1 MSKRFLLTLFVFG
14 LSLFLLVPSA
24 APVWAQVETVASS
37 GASGSASGANRGEVS
52 GLPLPR
58 FVSLRSDTVYL
69 RAGPGMRYPVK
80 WVYQRRNYPMQVVQ
94 EFDTWRK
101 LRDADGEEG
110 WVHQSLVSGNR
121 YVLLRGDAP
130 HTLYRRASSN
140 SRKLAQIE
148 PGVVA
153 KLSECEDTWCKIS
166 ASGYS
171 GWLLKNPLWGVY
183 EVEESN

>member
-1 MSKRFLLTLFVFG
+1 MFKCVL
-14 LSLFLLVPSA
+14 LSLCLLATIPFTA
-24 APVWAQVETVASS
+24 ALAQSQTAT
-37 GASGSASGANRGEVS
+37 RGEVS

-58 FVSLRSDTVYL
+58 FISLRSDTVYL

-101 LRDADGEEG
+101 LRDVDGEEG
-110 WVHQSLVSGNR
+110 WVHQSLTSGNR
-121 YVLLRGDAP
+121 FVLLQGDAP
-130 HTLYRRASSN
+130 HTLYRRPADN
-140 SRKLAQIE
+140 TRKVAQVE
-148 PGVVA
+148 TGVIA
-153 KLSECEDTWCKIS
+153 KLNECKDNWCKVS